1 MDVYFHGNYVC
12 ERSMKVAGSTRSA
25 VIFIRKHKHLHT
37 HALQGENL
45 GQPSEVAK
53 SEKENV
59 NKQAIKFFLLPLDD
73 DDDLHKQTFDASTH
87 TSSSCYLV
95 YMRFP

>member
-1 MDVYFHGNYVC
+1 
-12 ERSMKVAGSTRSA
+12 MKVAGSTRSA
-25 VIFIRKHKHLHT
+25 GILRHKHKHLHT

-73 DDDLHKQTFDASTH
+73 DDLHKQTFDASTH
-87 TSSSCYLV
+87 AHIQQLLSCLHEISINSHV
-95 YMRFP
+95 PIDTG